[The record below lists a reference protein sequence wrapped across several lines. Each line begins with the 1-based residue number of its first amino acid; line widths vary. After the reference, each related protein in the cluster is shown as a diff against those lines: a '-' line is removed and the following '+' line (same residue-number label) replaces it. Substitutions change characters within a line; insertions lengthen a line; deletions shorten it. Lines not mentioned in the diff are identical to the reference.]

1 MIRRVYQDDFINEFR
16 NMGRDGNFTIRGLEA
31 LFEYL
36 EDYEDST
43 GEQVEL
49 DVIVLCCEY
58 TEYADLDDFQN
69 DYGDEYESI
78 EDIEYNTQVIMLSD
92 DRGFIIQDF

>member
-1 MIRRVYQDDFINEFR
+1 MIKKVYQDDFIDEFR
-16 NMGRDGNFTIRGLEA
+16 NMGRGEQFSIQGLEA

-49 DVIVLCCEY
+49 DVIALCCEY

-69 DYGDEYESI
+69 DYSDEYETI
-78 EDIEYNTQVIMLSD
+78 EDIEYNTNVIMLSD
-92 DRGFIIQDF
+92 GRGFIIQEF